1 MIIFDLKCANGH
13 TFEGWFE
20 DADAFETQ
28 SRNKLV
34 TCPVCEDTQISK
46 IFSSIAIKSSPGVQ
60 DAPVEPAEMRQM
72 VKKISEF
79 VEKHF
84 DNVGC
89 QFATEA
95 LKMHYGV
102 SEPRNIRGV
111 STEQEEK
118 MLKDEGVEFFKVP
131 SLTPEKT
138 DT

>member
-1 MIIFDLKCANGH
+1 MIIFDLKCAKGH

-28 SRNKLV
+28 SRNNLV

-46 IFSSIAIKSSPGVQ
+46 IFSPIAIKSSPGVQ

-72 VKKISEF
+72 VNKISEF